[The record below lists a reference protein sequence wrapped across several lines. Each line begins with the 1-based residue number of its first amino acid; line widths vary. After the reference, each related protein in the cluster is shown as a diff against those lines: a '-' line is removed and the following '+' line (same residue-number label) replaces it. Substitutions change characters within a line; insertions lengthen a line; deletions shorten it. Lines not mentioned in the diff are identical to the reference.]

1 MPRLAVAVVPFGLAA
16 ALGLGALASAETST
30 PHGVDAATQPV
41 GVQSPAPAPALSPAI
56 PEAPA
61 PVALAPAAVP
71 AAPAAPKADE
81 KAEQKAEKAEK
92 KSADVK
98 PQAVTKE
105 LPVNYAAQLTGYWCG
120 PAATRIAMSSKTG
133 DLPSQAALA
142 KELGT
147 TENGTDH
154 VGQVADGL
162 NKLLAS
168 TGTHYVAKDLSS
180 REVSPEMTKELWD
193 DTVRNIDSGKA
204 MVANI
209 VAPPGNQ
216 PPGYPSSQTIYHYV
230 SVVGYDADKKNVKIA
245 DPANFSGNKEYWLS
259 LDQLTSL
266 VQPRGYV
273 A

>member
-1 MPRLAVAVVPFGLAA
+1 MN
-16 ALGLGALASAETST
+16 
-30 PHGVDAATQPV
+30 AATQPV
-41 GVQSPAPAPALSPAI
+41 GVQSPSPALSPAI

-61 PVALAPAAVP
+61 PVALAPSAPAAAP
-71 AAPAAPKADE
+71 AAPAAPKAEE
-81 KAEQKAEKAEK
+81 KPAE
-92 KSADVK
+92 VK
-98 PQAVTKE
+98 PQSVTKS
-105 LPVNYAAQLTGYWCG
+105 LPVNYEAQKTGYWCG

-133 DLPSQAALA
+133 DLPSQTALA
-142 KELGT
+142 SVLGT

-154 VGQVADGL
+154 VGLVADGM
-162 NKLLAS
+162 NKLLGS
-168 TGTHYVAKDLSS
+168 TGAHYVAKDLSS

-193 DTVRNIDSGKA
+193 DTVRNIDDGKA

-230 SVVGYDADKKNVKIA
+230 SIVGYDSEKQNVQIA
-245 DPANFSGNKEYWLS
+245 DPANFGGNKEYWLS

>member
-1 MPRLAVAVVPFGLAA
+1 
-16 ALGLGALASAETST
+16 
-30 PHGVDAATQPV
+30 
-41 GVQSPAPAPALSPAI
+41 

-61 PVALAPAAVP
+61 PVAPAP
-71 AAPAAPKADE
+71 AAPAAPNAD
-81 KAEQKAEKAEK
+81 KKAEKAEK

-105 LPVNYAAQLTGYWCG
+105 LPVDYTAQLTGYWCG
-120 PAATRIAMSSKTG
+120 PAATRIAMSAKTG
-133 DLPSQAALA
+133 DLPSQAELA
-142 KELGT
+142 TELGT

-162 NKLLAS
+162 NKLLAP

-180 REVSPEMTKELWD
+180 RQVSPEMTNELWN
-193 DTVRNIDSGKA
+193 DTVRNVDSGKA

-209 VAPPGNQ
+209 VAEPGNQ

-230 SVVGYDADKKNVKIA
+230 SVVGYDAEKKNVKIA

>member
-1 MPRLAVAVVPFGLAA
+1 MQSPSPALTPAA
-16 ALGLGALASAETST
+16 PETRAPIALAPS
-30 PHGVDAATQPV
+30 
-41 GVQSPAPAPALSPAI
+41 
-56 PEAPA
+56 
-61 PVALAPAAVP
+61 APAAVP
-71 AAPAAPKADE
+71 AAPAAPQADE
-81 KAEQKAEKAEK
+81 KAEKKPEEAEK
-92 KSADVK
+92 KAESKPAEVV
-98 PQAVTKE
+98 PQAVTKS
-105 LPVNYAAQLTGYWCG
+105 LPVNYEAQVTGYWCG

-133 DLPSQAALA
+133 ELPSQTELA
-142 KELGT
+142 GLLGT

-162 NKLLAS
+162 NKLLGP
-168 TGTHYVAKDLSS
+168 TGTQYVAKDLSS
-180 REVSPEMTKELWD
+180 RQVSPEMKKELWD
-193 DTVRNIDSGKA
+193 DTVRNIDGGKA

-230 SVVGYDADKKNVKIA
+230 SIVGYDAEKNNVQIA
-245 DPANFSGNKEYWLS
+245 DPANFGGNKEYWLS

>member
-1 MPRLAVAVVPFGLAA
+1 M
-16 ALGLGALASAETST
+16 
-30 PHGVDAATQPV
+30 
-41 GVQSPAPAPALSPAI
+41 QSPAPAPALSPAL

-61 PVALAPAAVP
+61 PVALTPAAVP
-71 AAPAAPKADE
+71 AAPAAPKA
-81 KAEQKAEKAEK
+81 EQ

-98 PQAVTKE
+98 PQPVTKE

-133 DLPSQAALA
+133 DLPSQAELA
-142 KELGT
+142 KELRT

-162 NKLLAS
+162 NKLLAP

-180 REVSPEMTKELWD
+180 RQVSPEMTNELWD

-230 SVVGYDADKKNVKIA
+230 SVVGYDSDKKNVKIA